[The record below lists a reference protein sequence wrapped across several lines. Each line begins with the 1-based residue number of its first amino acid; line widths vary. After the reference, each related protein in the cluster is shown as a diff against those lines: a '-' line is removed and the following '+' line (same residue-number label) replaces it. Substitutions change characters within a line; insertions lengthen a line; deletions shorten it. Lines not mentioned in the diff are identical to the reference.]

1 MKANKIGKIL
11 SITSFEN
18 PLIKK
23 TNFYQKKNLEIF
35 ITNFLQKVNFFL
47 MKQLKL
53 NGRYIM
59 FCLILQKNRP
69 LKNNKNLQKLLNAGT
84 KIIFVSREIIKK
96 ITKKDNPQ
104 DFLFVVERKNSNC
117 QRKI

>member
-23 TNFYQKKNLEIF
+23 TNFFCQKKNLEIF

-47 MKQLKL
+47 MKQLKV

-59 FCLILQKNRP
+59 FCLILQRKRP
-69 LKNNKNLQKLLNAGT
+69 LKIIEIYKNYLTLEQKIT
-84 KIIFVSREIIKK
+84 FVTREIIKK

-104 DFLFVVERKNSNC
+104 DFLFVVEK
-117 QRKI
+117 KI